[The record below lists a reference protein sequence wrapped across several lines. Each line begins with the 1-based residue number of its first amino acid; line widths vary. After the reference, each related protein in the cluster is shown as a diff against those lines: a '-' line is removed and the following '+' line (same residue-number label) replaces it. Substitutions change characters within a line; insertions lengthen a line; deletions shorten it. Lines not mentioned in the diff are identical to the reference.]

1 MESYSTSSTWVSD
14 FMFLSRN
21 GFYSGPIIL
30 ILSFIIVAIALYRH
44 AYMIAAVFAF
54 LCLSIAI
61 LLAASHL
68 FSQSGSEEYR
78 VVLSAMRHA
87 GQLLRIFPYALIL
100 WMLIK
105 AKKTDANLAPHD
117 IVNSRAGVSASGP

>member
-1 MESYSTSSTWVSD
+1 MEGYSTSSTWVTD
-14 FMFLSRN
+14 FMFLSRS
-21 GFYSGPIIL
+21 GSYSGPIIL
-30 ILSFIIVAIALYRH
+30 ILSFIIVVTALYRH

-54 LCLSIAI
+54 LFVSIST

-68 FSQSGSEEYR
+68 ISQSGSEGYR
-78 VVLSAMRHA
+78 VVLTVMRHA

-105 AKKTDANLAPHD
+105 AKRTDANQALHGTAD
-117 IVNSRAGVSASGP
+117 SRADASANGP